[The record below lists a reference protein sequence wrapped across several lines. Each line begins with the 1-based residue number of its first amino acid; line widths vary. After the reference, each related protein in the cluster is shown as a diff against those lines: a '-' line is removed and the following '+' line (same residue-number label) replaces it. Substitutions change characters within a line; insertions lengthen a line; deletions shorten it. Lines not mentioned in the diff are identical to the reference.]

1 VIEEMSE
8 IRLIPFDN
16 NYRNDFFLLNK
27 EWIEEYWELENSDKK
42 DLLYPEIIS
51 QGGGEIFLVLEK
63 NTVIGTCAMIK
74 ISSKSY
80 ELAKMTISKKYR
92 GRGYSKLLMKASINF
107 AINQKA
113 EKIILI
119 SNRKLVIARQ
129 LYDKF
134 GFKEVVLDS
143 DKYSRGDVKMELNL
157 QEQIL

>member
-1 VIEEMSE
+1 MSE
-8 IRLIPFDN
+8 IKLITFDN

-42 DLLYPEIIS
+42 DLLYPEKIAQS
-51 QGGGEIFLVLEK
+51 GGEIFLVLEK

-74 ISSKSY
+74 ISSKSF
-80 ELAKMTISKKYR
+80 ELAKMTISQKYR

-107 AINQKA
+107 ARNQKA

-119 SNRKLVIARQ
+119 SNRKLVIARK

-134 GFKEVVLDS
+134 GFKEVFLDS
-143 DKYSRGDVKMELNL
+143 EKYSRGDVKMELNL
-157 QEQIL
+157 LEQIL